1 MSEIKKSINP
11 MEHYNMSDLLRG
23 QASKIITSISE
34 NDTAAFILKNGKP
47 MGGCDKMVN
56 HFVAASFLRLYFIIF
71 SSAVSLLRKNARK
84 PPYPHKTF
92 NYIVLGGNPYTH
104 YFCGSSRKFGG

>member
-1 MSEIKKSINP
+1 
-11 MEHYNMSDLLRG
+11 
-23 QASKIITSISE
+23 
-34 NDTAAFILKNGKP
+34 
-47 MGGCDKMVN
+47 MVN

-92 NYIVLGGNPYTH
+92 NYIVLGGNPSTH

>member
-1 MSEIKKSINP
+1 
-11 MEHYNMSDLLRG
+11 
-23 QASKIITSISE
+23 
-34 NDTAAFILKNGKP
+34 
-47 MGGCDKMVN
+47 MVN

-104 YFCGSSRKFGG
+104 YFWALLASLWVRNAAFPL

>member
-1 MSEIKKSINP
+1 MEKQAYSTFPGDACFSNAKK
-11 MEHYNMSDLLRG
+11 
-23 QASKIITSISE
+23 
-34 NDTAAFILKNGKP
+34 
-47 MGGCDKMVN
+47 GGCDKMVN

-71 SSAVSLLRKNARK
+71 SSAVSRLRKNARK

>member
-1 MSEIKKSINP
+1 
-11 MEHYNMSDLLRG
+11 
-23 QASKIITSISE
+23 
-34 NDTAAFILKNGKP
+34 
-47 MGGCDKMVN
+47 MVN

-84 PPYPHKTF
+84 PFYPHKTF

-104 YFCGSSRKFGG
+104 YFW

>member
-1 MSEIKKSINP
+1 MS
-11 MEHYNMSDLLRG
+11 LLHSQRPAVERLIRIYYK
-23 QASKIITSISE
+23 QYKR
-34 NDTAAFILKNGKP
+34 
-47 MGGCDKMVN
+47 GCDKMVN

-104 YFCGSSRKFGG
+104 YFCDVFP

>member
-1 MSEIKKSINP
+1 MNTAPLSWQQLKDWPVLLPRWGRSIP
-11 MEHYNMSDLLRG
+11 SATMRS
-23 QASKIITSISE
+23 AIITGYLNAPTE
-34 NDTAAFILKNGKP
+34 KR
-47 MGGCDKMVN
+47 GCDKMVN

-84 PPYPHKTF
+84 PFYPHKTF

-104 YFCGSSRKFGG
+104 YFCDVFP

>member
-1 MSEIKKSINP
+1 MIVHETCMLFLGFELSV
-11 MEHYNMSDLLRG
+11 LLLAVPCSVR
-23 QASKIITSISE
+23 E
-34 NDTAAFILKNGKP
+34 R
-47 MGGCDKMVN
+47 GCDKMVN

-104 YFCGSSRKFGG
+104 YFGSSRFFVG

>member
-1 MSEIKKSINP
+1 MCEMFTMQKY
-11 MEHYNMSDLLRG
+11 MQY
-23 QASKIITSISE
+23 
-34 NDTAAFILKNGKP
+34 DTLKELGI
-47 MGGCDKMVN
+47 N

-104 YFCGSSRKFGG
+104 YFCDVFP

>member
-47 MGGCDKMVN
+47 MAVVISNDTYE
-56 HFVAASFLRLYFIIF
+56 RLLKAGIDI
-71 SSAVSLLRKNARK
+71 NE
-84 PPYPHKTF
+84 
-92 NYIVLGGNPYTH
+92 I
-104 YFCGSSRKFGG
+104 

>member
-1 MSEIKKSINP
+1 MSETKKSINP

-47 MGGCDKMVN
+47 MAVVISNDRYV
-56 HFVAASFLRLYFIIF
+56 RLLKAGIDI
-71 SSAVSLLRKNARK
+71 NE
-84 PPYPHKTF
+84 
-92 NYIVLGGNPYTH
+92 I
-104 YFCGSSRKFGG
+104 

>member
-1 MSEIKKSINP
+1 
-11 MEHYNMSDLLRG
+11 
-23 QASKIITSISE
+23 
-34 NDTAAFILKNGKP
+34 
-47 MGGCDKMVN
+47 MVN

-71 SSAVSLLRKNARK
+71 SSAVSLLRKNAHK

-104 YFCGSSRKFGG
+104 YFGSSRFFVG

>member
-1 MSEIKKSINP
+1 MTN
-11 MEHYNMSDLLRG
+11 SDLCI
-23 QASKIITSISE
+23 SK
-34 NDTAAFILKNGKP
+34 
-47 MGGCDKMVN
+47 GGCDKMVN

-104 YFCGSSRKFGG
+104 YFGSSRFFVG

>member
-1 MSEIKKSINP
+1 MS
-11 MEHYNMSDLLRG
+11 Y
-23 QASKIITSISE
+23 
-34 NDTAAFILKNGKP
+34 KP
-47 MGGCDKMVN
+47 KFSNRKRGCDKMVN

-104 YFCGSSRKFGG
+104 YFCDVFP

>member
-1 MSEIKKSINP
+1 MTSDWMIAKHHNQPAAGDMLYLFTVFPPAQAQISFLNP
-11 MEHYNMSDLLRG
+11 PTKR
-23 QASKIITSISE
+23 
-34 NDTAAFILKNGKP
+34 
-47 MGGCDKMVN
+47 GCDKMVN

-104 YFCGSSRKFGG
+104 YFCDVFP

>member
-1 MSEIKKSINP
+1 MIISLIINWAADYAYSSMIVLHKK
-11 MEHYNMSDLLRG
+11 R
-23 QASKIITSISE
+23 
-34 NDTAAFILKNGKP
+34 
-47 MGGCDKMVN
+47 GCDKMVN

-104 YFCGSSRKFGG
+104 YFCDVFP

>member
-1 MSEIKKSINP
+1 MSEKESV
-11 MEHYNMSDLLRG
+11 S
-23 QASKIITSISE
+23 
-34 NDTAAFILKNGKP
+34 AAKRSGSPLSLHFDNQKRS
-47 MGGCDKMVN
+47 CDKMVN

-104 YFCGSSRKFGG
+104 YFCDVFP